1 MKIIHRFFVFLLIV
15 FFLSGCEDK
24 MVGVEGKILDG
35 SGKPLSDVTV
45 IFTPAQRLGGYEH
58 FETKTGADGG
68 YHLTGIAP
76 SSEYIIIPLS
86 VRWNTKITQKIKTLE
101 AGQNLKLS
109 APIKI
114 RFMQMKDGSV
124 MDTRTGLQWLIYNV
138 ADMTAANIQ
147 DTVKKLKERGFA
159 DWRLPSR
166 SELAGLQENPATKNK
181 KCCVW
186 VAEANSDIVEWTL
199 YNEENNELWTS
210 GKELP
215 ENRIVV
221 VRNAAPSTAVA
232 PVTPA
237 PTP

>member
-1 MKIIHRFFVFLLIV
+1 MNIIHRFFVFLLIG
-15 FFLSGCEDK
+15 LSLFGCEDK
-24 MVGVEGKILDG
+24 MVGVEGKIVDG
-35 SGKPLSDVTV
+35 IGKPLSDVTV

-68 YHLTGIAP
+68 FHLTGISP
-76 SSEYIIIPLS
+76 SSEYILIPLS
-86 VRWNTKITQKIKTLE
+86 VRWNTKITRKIKTLE
-101 AGQNLKLS
+101 AGQNLKLG

-114 RFMQMKDGSV
+114 RFIQMKDGSV
-124 MDTRTGLQWLIYNV
+124 IDTKTGLQWLIYNV

-147 DTVKKLKERGFA
+147 DTVKNLKERGFA

-166 SELAGLQENPATKNK
+166 SELAALQENPASKNK
-181 KCCVW
+181 KCCAW
-186 VAEANSDIVEWTL
+186 VAEPNSEVVEWTL

-221 VRNAAPSTAVA
+221 VRNAALSSAVA

-237 PTP
+237 PIP